1 MVCLIMTSFQVISKN
16 KLNIFLKQLQ
26 GRILLASL
34 SDTFFLFAVDMA
46 EELHSPWV
54 PLWTSEP
61 RSLPFLLESDLVR

>member
-1 MVCLIMTSFQVISKN
+1 M
-16 KLNIFLKQLQ
+16 
-26 GRILLASL
+26 

-46 EELHSPWV
+46 KELHIPWV